1 MRRSRL
7 ANTLVALACAAALGL
22 VACGGDDDG
31 GTGEQTATTETLAV
45 ATEPDLERYCELV
58 TELDRRSAEVFNEL
72 GAEGVPTDAEL
83 GAAQQQVLDE
93 NAELI
98 DELARVTPEEIAD
111 DFELT
116 LESARE
122 RAAAGDAASPPREV
136 ADAGERLQ
144 KFRRENCPQPSGG

>member
-7 ANTLVALACAAALGL
+7 ANTLVALACVAALGL

-31 GTGEQTATTETLAV
+31 TGEETATTETLAV

-58 TELDRRSAEVFNEL
+58 TELDARSAEVFNEL

-83 GAAQQQVLDE
+83 AAAQQQVLDE

-122 RAAAGDAASPPREV
+122 RAAAGDAASPPRDV

-144 KFRRENCPQPSGG
+144 KFRSENCPQPSGG